1 MRLKSKL
8 LGLVMSLGLI
18 VVSPAAQAFHYP
30 KAPVAP
36 EGYHA
41 PRTVHHWVYKPRY
54 HHVYH
59 VSHSA
64 DPYAYRYSPRGYYP
78 YYASRYWVPAHQM
91 KSRYRYSYSG
101 PKYTYYPA
109 WGLKKHSH
117 KAHRTWH
124 AKRHGYHHRWHW

>member
-1 MRLKSKL
+1 MRFKMTIKAIA
-8 LGLVMSLGLI
+8 VALGLI
-18 VVSPAAQAFHYP
+18 ASASSVEAFGYHS

-41 PRTVHHWVYKPRY
+41 PRTVHHWIYKPRY

-78 YYASRYWVPAHQM
+78 YHASRYWVPAHQM
-91 KSRYRYSYSG
+91 KSRYRYSFKG
-101 PKYTYYPA
+101 PKYTYHPA
-109 WGLKKHSH
+109 WGAKKHGYKH
-117 KAHRTWH
+117 KKWH
-124 AKRHGYHHRWHW
+124 ARNHGYHHRWHW